1 MLSIIIPTY
10 NEGDNI
16 VKIVDKINEVINE
29 EDYEIIFVDDT
40 IQKLEFISKIN
51 KNVRYIHRSGERGL
65 ATAVVKGFFEA
76 KGEIITVMDSDLQH
90 PPEVLILMLYA
101 IEKENADIALPT
113 RFINGGTDGGLNI
126 FRKLISFTARNLA
139 NIFIK
144 KLRKFSDSTSGYFM
158 FKREV
163 IEKCQFDPIGW
174 KILIEVLAK
183 GKYTKVIEIPY
194 GFNARMDGQSKMS
207 IKEQINYIKHIIRL
221 VKIDPANLRFLSFC
235 IVGLSGVLINLTVY
249 FILVKLT
256 DKIELSGF
264 FSALTAMITNFILN
278 DKVTWRERKSTKI
291 TGRIIKNFMTSIIG
305 IGINILILFLLNRCN
320 KINYILANIF
330 GIGVATIW
338 NYVINNLWTWK
349 SKDENVETKV
359 NLIRW
364 DVSMSDK
371 IIRSKELS
379 KKIYL
384 LYFCVIFYMLH

>member
-16 VKIVDKINEVINE
+16 VKIVDKINEVLNE
-29 EDYEIIFVDDT
+29 EDYEIIFVDDSNDDT
-40 IQKLEFISKIN
+40 IQKLQFISETN
-51 KNVRYIHRSGERGL
+51 KNIRYIHRSGERGL

-90 PPEVLILMLYA
+90 PPEILVSMLYA

-144 KLRKFSDSTSGYFM
+144 RLRKFSDNTSGYFM
-158 FKREV
+158 FKKEV
-163 IEKCQFDPIGW
+163 IEDCKFDPIGW
-174 KILIEVLAK
+174 KILIEVLVK
-183 GKYTKVIEIPY
+183 GQYTKVIEIPY
-194 GFNARMDGQSKMS
+194 EFKARRIGQSKMS
-207 IKEQINYIKHIIRL
+207 VKEQINYIKHIIRL
-221 VKIDPANLRFLSFC
+221 IKIDPANLRFFSFC
-235 IVGLSGVLINLTVY
+235 IVGLSGVFINLVMY
-249 FILVKLT
+249 FTLVKLT
-256 DKIELSGF
+256 NKIELSGF
-264 FSALTAMITNFILN
+264 FSALTAMITNFVLN
-278 DKVTWRERKSTKI
+278 DKITWRERKSTKI
-291 TGRIIKNFMTSIIG
+291 TGRIIKNFITSIIG
-305 IGINILILFLLNRCN
+305 IGINILILFLLDRYT

-330 GIGVATIW
+330 GIGVATVW

-349 SKDENVETKV
+349 SKNENTEEKI

-371 IIRSKELS
+371 IIKNKELS
-379 KKIYL
+379 KANERK
-384 LYFCVIFYMLH
+384 